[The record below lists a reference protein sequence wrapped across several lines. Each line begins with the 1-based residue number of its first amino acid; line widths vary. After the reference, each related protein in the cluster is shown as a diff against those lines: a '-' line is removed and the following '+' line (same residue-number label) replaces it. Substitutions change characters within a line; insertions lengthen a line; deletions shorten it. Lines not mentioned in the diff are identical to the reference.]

1 MLEEAVNAANGEGAD
16 QARVLIADDQ
26 PDILEALGLL
36 LRTHGYQV
44 HRVNSPAA
52 ILEALDGNQFDLLL
66 MDLNF
71 ARDTTSGREG
81 LDLLGRLETLGDMPI
96 VVMTGW
102 GSVDVAVEAM
112 QHGVGDFVQ
121 KPWDNARLLETLR
134 KQIELGRTR
143 RRTRQKQAEDELR
156 AQQAMQ
162 ELCRREEE
170 IQEAHQI
177 QKRLVPEDIPHMP
190 GYEMAAFWQ
199 PARSV
204 GGDYFDVLKFN
215 EQSLAVCIGDVSG
228 KGVPAALLMSNLQ
241 ATVRDLAGPD
251 VPPAHLCARVNR
263 AALPHVGADRFI
275 TFFYGL
281 LDASTRRLAYVNAGH
296 NPPFLVHR
304 DGSYSRLRDG
314 GPVLALV
321 PNWECQTGTVELA
334 PGDRLILFT
343 DGITESTDAQGEE
356 FQEERLIAM
365 VTALRHFRPD
375 VIREEIIA
383 ALREFNG
390 EQWNDDAT
398 LLVMGVDETEAV
410 SDQLSALSTTPESAP
425 CQEGECAGS
434 GPIL

>member
-1 MLEEAVNAANGEGAD
+1 MISFAEVSLDMNNEVT
-16 QARVLIADDQ
+16 ARVLIADDQ
-26 PDILEALGLL
+26 PDILESLGLL

-44 HRVNSPAA
+44 HRVSSPAA

-81 LDLLGRLETLGDMPI
+81 LDLLPHLETLSDMPI

-102 GSVDVAVEAM
+102 GSIDAAVEAM

-121 KPWDNARLLETLR
+121 KPWDNTRLLETLS
-134 KQIELGRTR
+134 KQIELGRTH
-143 RRTRQKQAEDELR
+143 RRTRQEQAEHELR
-156 AQQAMQ
+156 AEQAMQ
-162 ELCRREEE
+162 ELRLHDEE

-177 QKRLVPEDIPHMP
+177 QERLVPADISQVP
-190 GYEMAAFWQ
+190 GYEINAAWR

-204 GGDYFDVLKFN
+204 GGDYFDVVKFN
-215 EQSLAVCIGDVSG
+215 EKSLAVCIGDVTG

-241 ATVRDLAGPD
+241 ATVRGFAGPD
-251 VPPAHLCARVNR
+251 VQPADLCAQVNR
-263 AALPHVGADRFI
+263 ATLPYVGENRFI

-281 LDASTRRLAYVNAGH
+281 LDAPARRLTYVNAGH

-304 DGSYSRLRDG
+304 DGSCRRLRDG

-321 PNWECQTGTVELA
+321 PNWQWRQGLVELA

-343 DGITESTDAQGEE
+343 DGITEATDARGEE
-356 FQEERLIAM
+356 FQEERLVGLVTTHRRLRPGAM
-365 VTALRHFRPD
+365 KEK
-375 VIREEIIA
+375 IMA

-390 EQWNDDAT
+390 DKWNDDAT
-398 LLVMGVDETEAV
+398 LLVLGV
-410 SDQLSALSTTPESAP
+410 
-425 CQEGECAGS
+425 EGSSE
-434 GPIL
+434 

>member
-1 MLEEAVNAANGEGAD
+1 MNTMLEEEEVEIEDAV

-36 LRTHGYQV
+36 LRTNGYQV
-44 HRVNSPAA
+44 HRASSPAA
-52 ILEALDGNQFDLLL
+52 ILEALDGNPFDLLL

-81 LDLLGRLETLGDMPI
+81 LDLLGRLNALGDMPI

-102 GSVDVAVEAM
+102 GSIEVAVEAM

-121 KPWDNARLLETLR
+121 KPWDNARLLETLH

-143 RRTRQKQAEDELR
+143 RRTRQEQAEHELR

-162 ELCRREEE
+162 ELRLREEE

-177 QKRLVPEDIPHMP
+177 QKRLVPVDLPRMP
-190 GYEMAAFWQ
+190 GYEMAPFWR

-204 GGDYFDVLKFN
+204 GGDYFDVLN
-215 EQSLAVCIGDVSG
+215 LSERSLAVCIGDVSG
-228 KGVPAALLMSNLQ
+228 KGIPAALLMSNLQ
-241 ATVRDLAGPD
+241 ATVRDFAGPD
-251 VPPAHLCARVNR
+251 VPPADLCARVNR

-275 TFFYGL
+275 TFFYGV
-281 LDASTRRLAYVNAGH
+281 LDAPGRHLAYVNAGH

-304 DGSYSRLRDG
+304 DGSCQRLREG

-321 PNWECQTGTVELA
+321 PNWQCQTGMVELA

-356 FQEERLIAM
+356 FQEERLIAL
-365 VTALRHFRPD
+365 VTALRHFRPS
-375 VIREEIIA
+375 VIQEGIIA

-390 EQWNDDAT
+390 DKWNDDAT
-398 LLVMGVDETEAV
+398 LLVMGVDGSVAV
-410 SDQLSALSTTPESAP
+410 SDRLSAISAQHHP
-425 CQEGECAGS
+425 
-434 GPIL
+434 

>member
-1 MLEEAVNAANGEGAD
+1 MYTMLEEEEDVNVEGAA

-44 HRVNSPAA
+44 HRVSSPAA
-52 ILEALDGNQFDLLL
+52 ILEALNENQFDLLL

-81 LDLLGRLETLGDMPI
+81 LDLVARLETLGDMPI

-102 GSVDVAVEAM
+102 GSIEVAVEAM

-121 KPWDNARLLETLR
+121 KPWDNTRLLETLR

-162 ELCRREEE
+162 ELSLREEE

-177 QKRLVPEDIPHMP
+177 QERLVPVDIPQMA
-190 GYEMAAFWQ
+190 GYEMAAFWR

-215 EQSLAVCIGDVSG
+215 EESLGVCIGDVAG

-241 ATVRDLAGPD
+241 ATVRDFAGPD
-251 VPPAHLCARVNR
+251 VPPADLCARVNR

-281 LDASTRRLAYVNAGH
+281 LDAPARRLAYVNAGH

-304 DGSYSRLRDG
+304 DGSCERLRHG

-321 PNWECQTGTVELA
+321 PDWDCQPGMVELA
-334 PGDRLILFT
+334 PGDCLILFT
-343 DGITESTDAQGEE
+343 DGITEATDAQGEE
-356 FQEERLIAM
+356 FQEERLMAL
-365 VTALRHFRPD
+365 VTAHRHLRPG
-375 VIREEIIA
+375 VIREEIMA
-383 ALREFNG
+383 ALREFTG
-390 EQWNDDAT
+390 DQWNDDAT
-398 LLVMGVDETEAV
+398 LLVLGVK
-410 SDQLSALSTTPESAP
+410 
-425 CQEGECAGS
+425 GS
-434 GPIL
+434 ELIG

>member
-1 MLEEAVNAANGEGAD
+1 MSTMLEEAVSVEKAIEG
-16 QARVLIADDQ
+16 RILIADDQ
-26 PDILEALGLL
+26 PDVLEALGML

-44 HRVNSPAA
+44 HAVSSPAA
-52 ILEALDGNQFDLLL
+52 ILEALGGNQFDVLL
-66 MDLNF
+66 MDLNY

-81 LDLLGRLETLGDMPI
+81 LDLLTGLEALGDLPI

-121 KPWDNARLLETLR
+121 KPWDNARLLATLR
-134 KQIELGRTR
+134 KQIELGRTH
-143 RRTRQKQAEDELR
+143 RRTRQKQAEHELR
-156 AQQAMQ
+156 AAQAMQ
-162 ELCRREEE
+162 ELRLHEEE
-170 IQEAHQI
+170 IQEAHLI
-177 QKRLVPEDIPHMP
+177 QERLVPADIAQVP
-190 GYEMAAFWQ
+190 GYEIDAAWR

-215 EQSLAVCIGDVSG
+215 ENSLAVCIGDVTG

-241 ATVRDLAGPD
+241 ATVRDFAGPD
-251 VPPAHLCARVNR
+251 VQPADLCARVNR

-275 TFFYGL
+275 TFFYAL
-281 LDASTRRLAYVNAGH
+281 LDAPRRRLAYVNAGH

-304 DGSYSRLRDG
+304 DGSCSRLRDG

-321 PNWECQTGTVELA
+321 PNWECQPGRVELA

-356 FQEERLIAM
+356 FQEERLIAL
-365 VTALRHFRPD
+365 VTAHRHLRSG
-375 VIREEIIA
+375 VIREEIMA

-390 EQWNDDAT
+390 DKWNDDAT
-398 LLVMGVDETEAV
+398 LLVLGV
-410 SDQLSALSTTPESAP
+410 
-425 CQEGECAGS
+425 EGSSE
-434 GPIL
+434 